1 MSATPTTATDQQLAA
16 VRTAT
21 RIYEAEFAAC
31 PRSQEWK
38 LGARAGVW
46 RALGLK
52 SQRSPYDNGTAQD
65 DAWRSGWQ
73 IAHTEVRYQQQRG
86 LV

>member
-1 MSATPTTATDQQLAA
+1 MSTTTLTADQQLAA
-16 VRTAT
+16 LRAAR

-38 LGARAGVW
+38 LGARMGVW
-46 RALGLK
+46 KAVGLLSK
-52 SQRSPYDNGTAQD
+52 RSPYANATAQD
-65 DAWRSGWQ
+65 DAWRSGFH
-73 IAHTEVRYQQQRG
+73 IAFGEVRHLQEKG